1 MPAGVEIERKFLV
14 EQLPAGLDTHLH
26 DEIEQGY
33 VALDGQTEVRIR
45 RYGDQMFLTVKS
57 GGGQVRLEEE
67 FEIDPR
73 RFRALWPVTEGRR
86 IQKTRYLVP
95 APDGLTI
102 ELDVYHGQLAGLVT
116 AEIEFET
123 PDAAAAFSAPAWL
136 GRDVTDE
143 PQYKNKQLA
152 TRGLPG

>member
-102 ELDVYHGQLAGLVT
+102 ELDIYHGQLAGLVT